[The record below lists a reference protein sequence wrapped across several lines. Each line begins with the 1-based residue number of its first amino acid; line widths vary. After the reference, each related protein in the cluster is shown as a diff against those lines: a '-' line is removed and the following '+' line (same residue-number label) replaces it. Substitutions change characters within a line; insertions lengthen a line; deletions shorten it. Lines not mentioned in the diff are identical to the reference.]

1 VTHANDLHAALDP
14 ASIAIVGASDN
25 PHKVGGRPILYM
37 KRYGYRGTIYPIN
50 PARAEVQGLKAYP
63 DLAALPAAPE
73 MAIVAVAGEEAVRA
87 VEACAARGVKVA
99 VVMASGFG
107 EVGAA
112 GKVLQDR
119 MLATARGAGMRMIG
133 PNCQGI
139 ANLASGTIASFSTM
153 FHEIEPQDG
162 PVAIIS
168 QSGACAAAIY
178 VLARQRGL
186 AVRHAHATGNE
197 ADVTVSDLALEVV
210 RDPGVGL
217 LLLYLEAIPNPAV
230 LAQAAEAARARD
242 VAIVAVTAGRTASGQ
257 KAASSHTGALASEDR
272 VVDAFLAK
280 HGIWRAD
287 DPHALVSAGHLYLK
301 GWRPNSERIVVV
313 SNSGASC
320 VMAADAAEAFGLPLA
335 EISPATK
342 AKMKAVLPGFATAVN
357 PIDVTGALLTDSG
370 MFERLLPV
378 IAAGVDAD
386 LMLAALPIAGAGY
399 DVPRYAREFTAH
411 AAATGCA
418 IAVAATQAEVR
429 REFEQAGLPAFE
441 REREAMQALAQLARH
456 AALLRNAP
464 QRPGAAE
471 RVPPL
476 PKIERAGKF
485 VGEAQ
490 SLALLSTAGLN
501 VIAHRL
507 CTSEAEARAAFAAL
521 GGPVAVK
528 ACSPDAPHKTELGL
542 VALGVADA
550 DAAVSEFRR
559 QRDALASLNARFEG
573 VIVAR
578 MAKKGRE
585 LALGARIDP
594 QFGPVV
600 MIGDG
605 GIYLEALKDFVL
617 LLPPFDDAEARAALG
632 RLRIAPLLAG
642 VRGEAPRDLDAVAQL
657 AVRLGAAI
665 VAWQDRVASID
676 VNPVMAY
683 AAGEGAVALDALIE
697 MGSDPCGI
705 ETKTGSDSN

>member
-1 VTHANDLHAALDP
+1 VTQASDLHAALAP

-50 PARAEVQGLKAYP
+50 PARAEVQGLKAFP
-63 DLAALPAAPE
+63 DLAALPAAPD

-107 EVGAA
+107 EVGAQGRA
-112 GKVLQDR
+112 MQDH
-119 MLATARGAGMRMIG
+119 MLATSRAAGMRMIG

-139 ANLASGTIASFSTM
+139 ANLATGTIASFSTM
-153 FHEIEPQDG
+153 FNEIAPQDG
-162 PVAIIS
+162 PVAIVS

-217 LLLYLEAIPNPAV
+217 VLLYLEAIPNPAV
-230 LAQAAEAARARD
+230 LARAAEEARARN
-242 VAIVAVTAGRTASGQ
+242 VAIVAVKSGRTASGQ

-272 VVDAFLAK
+272 VVDAFLAR

-287 DPHALVSAGHLYLK
+287 DPHSLVCAGHLYLK
-301 GWRPNSERIVVV
+301 GWRPNSERLVVV

-342 AKMKAVLPGFATAVN
+342 EKMKAVLPGFATAVN

-378 IAAGVDAD
+378 IAAGIDAD
-386 LMLAALPIAGAGY
+386 LMLAAFPIAGAGY
-399 DVPRYAREFTAH
+399 DLPRYARDFAAH
-411 AAATGCA
+411 SAATGCA
-418 IAVAATQAEVR
+418 VAVAAPQAEVR
-429 REFEQAGLPAFE
+429 REFETQGLPTFE

-464 QRPGAAE
+464 AQADAAKPA
-471 RVPPL
+471 PPL
-476 PKIERAGKF
+476 QKVDGSGKF
-485 VGEAQ
+485 IGEAQ
-490 SLALLSTAGLN
+490 SLALLAGAGVR
-501 VIAHRL
+501 VIEHRL

-521 GGPVAVK
+521 GGPVALK

-542 VALGVADA
+542 VALGLVDA
-550 DAAVSEFRR
+550 DAVAHEFARQTKVLAARR
-559 QRDALASLNARFEG
+559 ARCDG
-573 VIVAR
+573 IIVAR
-578 MAKKGRE
+578 MARKGYE

-617 LLPPFDDAEARAALG
+617 LLPPFDAAEARNAIG

-642 VRGEAPRDLDAVAQL
+642 VRGEAARDLDAVAQM

-665 VAWQDRVASID
+665 IAWQDEVASID
-676 VNPVMAY
+676 VNPVMVY

-697 MGSDPCGI
+697 MGSDPCG
-705 ETKTGSDSN
+705 

>member
-1 VTHANDLHAALDP
+1 VTQGSDLRAALAP

-50 PARAEVQGLKAYP
+50 PARAEVQGLKAFP

-112 GKVLQDR
+112 GKAQQDH
-119 MLATARGAGMRMIG
+119 MLAIARAAGMRMIG

-153 FHEIEPQDG
+153 FHEVEPQDG

-217 LLLYLEAIPNPAV
+217 LLLYLEAISAPAV
-230 LAQAAEAARARD
+230 LAQAAEEARARN
-242 VAIVAVTAGRTASGQ
+242 VAIVAIKAGRTASGQ

-272 VVDAFLAK
+272 VVDAFLAR

-301 GWRPNSERIVVV
+301 GWRPKSERLVVV

-335 EISPATK
+335 ELSPATK
-342 AKMKAVLPGFATAVN
+342 EKMKAVLPGFATATN
-357 PIDVTGALLTDSG
+357 PIDVTGALLTDSA

-378 IAAGVDAD
+378 LAEGVDAD
-386 LMLAALPIAGAGY
+386 LMLAAFPIAGAGY
-399 DVPRYAREFTAH
+399 DLPRYARNFAAH
-411 AAATGCA
+411 SAACGCA
-418 IAVAATQAEVR
+418 IAVAAPQAEVR
-429 REFEQAGLPAFE
+429 RAFEETGLPSFE
-441 REREAMQALAQLARH
+441 REREATQALAQLARH

-464 QRPGAAE
+464 ARASAAE

-476 PKIERAGKF
+476 PKLGSGGRFI
-485 VGEAQ
+485 GEAQ
-490 SLALLSTAGLN
+490 SLALLAGVGVE
-501 VIAHRL
+501 VIEHRL
-507 CTSEAEARAAFAAL
+507 CTTEAEARAAFEAL
-521 GGPVAVK
+521 GGPVALK
-528 ACSPDAPHKTELGL
+528 GCSPDAPHKTELGL
-542 VALGVADA
+542 VALGIAGA
-550 DAAVSEFRR
+550 EAAAREFLR
-559 QRDALASLNARFEG
+559 QKELLASRKARFDG

-578 MAKKGRE
+578 MARKGYE

-600 MIGDG
+600 MLGDG

-617 LLPPFDDAEARAALG
+617 LLPPFDAAEARAAIT

-642 VRGEAPRDLDAVAQL
+642 LRGEAPRDLDAVAQM

-665 VAWQDRVASID
+665 VAWQDGVASID
-676 VNPVMAY
+676 LNPVRVY

-697 MGSDPCGI
+697 LVELGSDPSG
-705 ETKTGSDSN
+705 

>member
-1 VTHANDLHAALDP
+1 VTQASDLHAALDP

-50 PARAEVQGLKAYP
+50 PARAEVQGLKAFP

-73 MAIVAVAGEEAVRA
+73 MAIVAVAGDEAVRA
-87 VEACAARGVKVA
+87 VEACAACGVKVA

-107 EVGAA
+107 EVGAEGRA
-112 GKVLQDR
+112 LQDR
-119 MLATARGAGMRMIG
+119 MLAAARAAGMRMIG

-153 FHEIEPQDG
+153 FHEIAPQDG

-197 ADVTVSDLALEVV
+197 ADVTASELALEVV

-230 LAQAAEAARARD
+230 LARAAEEARARN
-242 VAIVAVTAGRTASGQ
+242 VAIVAIKAGRTASGQ

-301 GWRPNSERIVVV
+301 GWRPQSERIVVV

-342 AKMKAVLPGFATAVN
+342 AKMKAVLPGFATPVN

-378 IAAGVDAD
+378 LAEGVEAD
-386 LMLAALPIAGAGY
+386 LMLAAVPIAGAGY
-399 DVPRYAREFTAH
+399 DLPRYAGNFAAH
-411 AAATGCA
+411 SAATGCA
-418 IAVAATQAEVR
+418 IAVAAPQAEVR
-429 REFEQAGLPAFE
+429 RAFEDAGLPTFE
-441 REREAMQALAQLARH
+441 REREAMRALAQLARH
-456 AALLRNAP
+456 AALLRAAP
-464 QRPGAAE
+464 ARAATQE
-471 RVPPL
+471 SVPL
-476 PKIERAGKF
+476 PPRVEHGGF
-485 VGEAQ
+485 LGEAQ
-490 SLALLSTAGLN
+490 SLALLAQAGIA
-501 VIAHRL
+501 VIEHRL
-507 CTSEAEARAAFAAL
+507 CSNESEAREAFAAL
-521 GGPVAVK
+521 GGPVALK

-542 VALGVADA
+542 VALGIADA
-550 DAAVSEFRR
+550 DAVAREFAR
-559 QRDALASLNARFEG
+559 QTKALAARSAQCEG
-573 VIVAR
+573 IIVAR
-578 MAKKGRE
+578 MANKGHE
-585 LALGARIDP
+585 LALGARIDS

-600 MIGDG
+600 MLGDG

-617 LLPPFDDAEARAALG
+617 LLPPFDEAEARTALE

-642 VRGEAPRDLDAVAQL
+642 VRGEPPRDLDAVARM

-665 VAWQDRVASID
+665 VAWQARIASID
-676 VNPVMAY
+676 INPVMVY

-697 MGSDPCGI
+697 
-705 ETKTGSDSN
+705 TK

>member
-1 VTHANDLHAALDP
+1 MTHSRSLRAALDP

-25 PHKVGGRPILYM
+25 PHKVGGRPIMYM

-50 PARAEVQGLKAYP
+50 PARTEVQGLKAYP
-63 DLAALPAAPE
+63 ALAALPAAPE

-87 VEACAARGVKVA
+87 VEACAARGVRVA

-107 EVGAA
+107 EVGGE
-112 GKVLQDR
+112 GKALQDH
-119 MLATARGAGMRMIG
+119 MLATARAAGMRMIG

-139 ANLASGTIASFSTM
+139 ANIATGAIASFSTM
-153 FHEIEPQDG
+153 FHEIEAQDG

-217 LLLYLEAIPNPAV
+217 LLLYLEAIPNPAL
-230 LAQAAEAARARD
+230 LAQAAEEARARN
-242 VAIVAVTAGRTASGQ
+242 VAIVAVKAGRTASGQ

-280 HGIWRAD
+280 HGIWRAA
-287 DPHALVSAGHLYLK
+287 DPHALVSAGHLYLR
-301 GWRPNSERIVVV
+301 GWRPKNERIVVV

-335 EISPATK
+335 ELSASTRE
-342 AKMKAVLPGFATAVN
+342 KMKAVLPGFATAVN
-357 PIDVTGALLTDSG
+357 PIDVTGALLGNSDQ
-370 MFERLLPV
+370 FARLLPV
-378 IAAGVDAD
+378 IADGMDAD
-386 LMLAALPIAGAGY
+386 LMLAAFPIAGAGY
-399 DVPRYAREFTAH
+399 DLPRYARDFAAH
-411 AAATGCA
+411 SAATGCA
-418 IAVAATQAEVR
+418 VAVAATQAEVR
-429 REFEQAGLPAFE
+429 SEFSNAGLPTFE

-456 AALLRNAP
+456 AALLRTVPASATAMEKLP
-464 QRPGAAE
+464 LLPTLQRDA
-471 RVPPL
+471 RF
-476 PKIERAGKF
+476 I
-485 VGEAQ
+485 GEAQ
-490 SLALLSTAGLN
+490 SLECLAGVGIA
-501 VIAHRL
+501 VIEHRL
-507 CTSEAEARAAFAAL
+507 CANEDAVRAAFAAL
-521 GGPVAVK
+521 GGPVALK
-528 ACSPDAPHKTELGL
+528 ACSPDAPHKSELGL

-550 DAAVSEFRR
+550 DAAAAEFSR
-559 QRDALASLNARFEG
+559 QRDTLASIRARFDG

-578 MAKKGRE
+578 MAGRGRE

-617 LLPPFDDAEARAALG
+617 LLPPFDAADARAALG

-642 VRGEAPRDLDAVAQL
+642 VRGEAPRDCDAVAHM

-676 VNPVMAY
+676 VNPVMVY

-697 MGSDPCGI
+697 
-705 ETKTGSDSN
+705 TKNT

>member
-1 VTHANDLHAALDP
+1 VTHASDLHAALDP

-50 PARAEVQGLKAYP
+50 PARAEVQGLKAYA

-119 MLATARGAGMRMIG
+119 MLTAARGAGMRMIG

-162 PVAIIS
+162 PVAIVS

-217 LLLYLEAIPNPAV
+217 VLLYLEAIPNPAV
-230 LAQAAEAARARD
+230 LAQAAEQARRRN
-242 VAIVAVTAGRTASGQ
+242 VAIVAVKAGRTASGQ

-301 GWRPNSERIVVV
+301 GWRPRNERIVVV

-335 EISPATK
+335 ALSPATRE
-342 AKMKAVLPGFATAVN
+342 KMKAVLPGFATAVN
-357 PIDVTGALLTDSG
+357 PIDVTGALLGNSDQFG
-370 MFERLLPV
+370 RLLPV
-378 IAAGVDAD
+378 IAEGVDAD
-386 LMLAALPIAGAGY
+386 LMLAAIPIAGAGY
-399 DVPRYAREFTAH
+399 DLPRYARDFAAH
-411 AAATGCA
+411 SAATGCA
-418 IAVAATQAEVR
+418 VAVAATQAEVR

-456 AALLRNAP
+456 AALLRAVPASAAAQDKLPTLPTLPTIAP
-464 QRPGAAE
+464 GGRF
-471 RVPPL
+471 
-476 PKIERAGKF
+476 I
-485 VGEAQ
+485 GEAQ
-490 SLALLSTAGLN
+490 SLALLGGAGLE

-507 CTSEAEARAAFAAL
+507 CTSEAEVRAAFAAL
-521 GGPVAVK
+521 GGPVALK

-550 DAAVSEFRR
+550 DAAAREFVR
-559 QRDALASLNARFEG
+559 QRLRLESIEARFEG
-573 VIVAR
+573 AIVAR
-578 MAKKGRE
+578 MADKGRE

-617 LLPPFDDAEARAALG
+617 LLPPFDAAEARAALA

-642 VRGEAPRDLDAVAQL
+642 VRGEAPRDLDALAQM

-665 VAWQDRVASID
+665 VAWQDRVISID
-676 VNPVMAY
+676 VNPVMVY

-697 MGSDPCGI
+697 LGSDPCG
-705 ETKTGSDSN
+705 

>member
-1 VTHANDLHAALDP
+1 MTAPSDLRAALAP
-14 ASIAIVGASDN
+14 ASIAIIGASDN

-63 DLAALPAAPE
+63 DLAALPVAPE
-73 MAIVAVAGEEAVRA
+73 MAIVAVAGDEAVRA

-107 EVGAA
+107 EVGAEGRA
-112 GKVLQDR
+112 LQDH
-119 MLATARGAGMRMIG
+119 MLATARAAGMRMIG

-139 ANLASGTIASFSTM
+139 ANLATGTIASFSTM

-162 PVAIIS
+162 PVAIVS

-217 LLLYLEAIPNPAV
+217 VLLYLEAIPNPAV
-230 LAQAAEAARARD
+230 LARAAEEARARN
-242 VAIVAVTAGRTASGQ
+242 VAIVAIKAGRTASGQ

-272 VVDAFLAK
+272 VVDAFFAR

-287 DPHALVSAGHLYLK
+287 DPHALVRAGHLYLK
-301 GWRPNSERIVVV
+301 GWRPESERIVVV

-335 EISPATK
+335 QIPPGTK
-342 AKMKAVLPGFATAVN
+342 AKMKAVLPGFATPVN

-378 IAAGVDAD
+378 LAEGVDAD
-386 LMLAALPIAGAGY
+386 LMLAAFPIAGAGY
-399 DVPRYAREFTAH
+399 DLPRYARDFAAH
-411 AAATGCA
+411 TAATGRA
-418 IAVAATQAEVR
+418 IAVAAPQAEVR
-429 REFEQAGLPAFE
+429 RTFEQAGLPSFE

-456 AALLRNAP
+456 AALLRTAP
-464 QRPGAAE
+464 AAATSAS
-471 RVPPL
+471 VPPL
-476 PKIERAGKF
+476 PALEGRF

-490 SLALLSTAGLN
+490 SLALLAGAGIG
-501 VIAHRL
+501 VIEHRL
-507 CTSEAEARAAFAAL
+507 CANEADARAAFAAL
-521 GGPVAVK
+521 GGPVALK

-542 VALGVADA
+542 VALGLADA
-550 DAAVSEFRR
+550 DGVAREFAR
-559 QRDALASLNARFEG
+559 QKDLLTARKARFDG

-578 MAKKGRE
+578 MAQKGRE
-585 LALGARIDP
+585 LALGARIDAH
-594 QFGPVV
+594 FGPVV
-600 MIGDG
+600 MLGDG

-617 LLPPFDDAEARAALG
+617 LLPPFDASEARAALE

-642 VRGEAPRDLDAVAQL
+642 VRGETPRDLDAVARM

-665 VAWQDRVASID
+665 LAWQDRVASID
-676 VNPVMAY
+676 INPVMVH

-697 MGSDPCGI
+697 L
-705 ETKTGSDSN
+705 K

>member
-1 VTHANDLHAALDP
+1 VTTPSDLRAALAP

-50 PARAEVQGLKAYP
+50 PARAEVQGLKAFP
-63 DLAALPAAPE
+63 DLAALPVAPE
-73 MAIVAVAGEEAVRA
+73 MAIVAVAGDEAVRA

-107 EVGAA
+107 EVGAEGRA
-112 GKVLQDR
+112 LQDR
-119 MLATARGAGMRMIG
+119 MLAAARAAGMRMIG

-139 ANLASGTIASFSTM
+139 ANLASGAIASFSTM
-153 FHEIEPQDG
+153 FHEVEPQDG

-197 ADVTVSDLALEVV
+197 ADVTVSDLALAVV

-217 LLLYLEAIPNPAV
+217 VLLYLEAIPNPAV
-230 LAQAAEAARARD
+230 LANAAEEARARN
-242 VAIVAVTAGRTASGQ
+242 VAIVAIKAGRTASGQ

-287 DPHALVSAGHLYLK
+287 DPHALVRAGHLYLK
-301 GWRPNSERIVVV
+301 GWRPKSERIVVV

-320 VMAADAAEAFGLPLA
+320 VMAADAAEAIGLPLA
-335 EISPATK
+335 EIPPETK
-342 AKMKAVLPGFATAVN
+342 AKMKAVLPGFATPVN

-378 IAAGVDAD
+378 LAGGVDAD
-386 LMLAALPIAGAGY
+386 LMLAAIPIAGAGY
-399 DVPRYAREFTAH
+399 DLPRYARDFAAH
-411 AAATGCA
+411 TAATGCA
-418 IAVAATQAEVR
+418 IAVAAPQAEVR
-429 REFEQAGLPAFE
+429 REFEQAGLPSFE

-456 AALLRNAP
+456 AALLRAAP
-464 QRPGAAE
+464 AHPSAE
-471 RVPPL
+471 AVPPL
-476 PKIERAGKF
+476 PALEGTF

-490 SLALLSTAGLN
+490 SLALLASAGIG
-501 VIAHRL
+501 VIEHRL
-507 CTSEAEARAAFAAL
+507 CAREADARAAFAAL
-521 GGPVAVK
+521 GAPVALK

-542 VALGVADA
+542 VALGIADA
-550 DAAVSEFRR
+550 DGVAREFAR
-559 QRDALASLNARFEG
+559 QKNALAGRKARFDG

-578 MAKKGRE
+578 MAKKGHE

-600 MIGDG
+600 MLGDG

-617 LLPPFDDAEARAALG
+617 LLPPFDASAARAALD

-642 VRGEAPRDLDAVAQL
+642 VRGEAPRDLDAVARM

-676 VNPVMAY
+676 INPVMVY

-697 MGSDPCGI
+697 L
-705 ETKTGSDSN
+705 K